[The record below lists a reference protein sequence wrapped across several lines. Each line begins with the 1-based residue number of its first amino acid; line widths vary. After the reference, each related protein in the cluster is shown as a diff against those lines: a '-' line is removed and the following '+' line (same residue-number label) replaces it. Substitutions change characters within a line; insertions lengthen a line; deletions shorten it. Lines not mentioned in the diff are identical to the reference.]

1 MAINSLKVL
10 RIASEVN
17 GLSNDELDI
26 LCNCIN
32 ESIADKMNNYLS
44 FYLQDK
50 NYSNIPV
57 QEPVC

>member
-17 GLSNDELDI
+17 SLSNDELNV
-26 LCNCIN
+26 LCDCVN
-32 ESIADKMNNYLS
+32 EPVADKMINYLS
-44 FYLQDK
+44 FILQDRK
-50 NYSNIPV
+50 LNIEV